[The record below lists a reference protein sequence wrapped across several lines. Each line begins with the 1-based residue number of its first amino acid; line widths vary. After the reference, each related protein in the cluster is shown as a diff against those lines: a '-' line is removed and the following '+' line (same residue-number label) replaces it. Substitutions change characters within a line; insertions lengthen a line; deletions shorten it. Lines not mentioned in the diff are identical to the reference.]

1 MRINANKKVHKRK
14 RDPFELLARTAGVLV
29 VALVVGIGVFYL
41 CTLAITN
48 DYNAT
53 RDAIAQQNE
62 EAEVE
67 FNAKM
72 NALRENANAALD
84 PDTGE
89 LTAKD
94 NQYWEAELGGSSWRV
109 VDESTSGLEN
119 TSTITLDRSSLIN
132 GGLLLVNAWH
142 PMPSDFSEDGLIS
155 VGVTSNY
162 DIQVADSTVSL
173 FPVAYNALYEAIQAA
188 REEGLDYYLVQEG
201 YRSYAQQEVLFNNEL
216 EKLSTRYSGDLLYE
230 EAKKGVNAPGTSD
243 YQTGMTVRLDVY
255 QRDNAELN
263 NQLFQ
268 AESAQGA
275 WMTENCWKYGF
286 IFRFPTKDFPNSSWE
301 DKSYKTGITATLN
314 MYRYVGK
321 AHAAA
326 MRMMNLCLE
335 EYIEFLIKYPHICI
349 YENNA
354 LKYEIVRIK
363 VADGVTTMDLPVPN
377 PASEY
382 QASLD
387 NMGGVVMAYTYNN

>member
-119 TSTITLDRSSLIN
+119 APPSSMAGCSWSMPGIPCPRIFPRM
-132 GGLLLVNAWH
+132 GSSAW
-142 PMPSDFSEDGLIS
+142 
-155 VGVTSNY
+155 
-162 DIQVADSTVSL
+162 A
-173 FPVAYNALYEAIQAA
+173 
-188 REEGLDYYLVQEG
+188 
-201 YRSYAQQEVLFNNEL
+201 
-216 EKLSTRYSGDLLYE
+216 
-230 EAKKGVNAPGTSD
+230 
-243 YQTGMTVRLDVY
+243 
-255 QRDNAELN
+255 
-263 NQLFQ
+263 
-268 AESAQGA
+268 
-275 WMTENCWKYGF
+275 
-286 IFRFPTKDFPNSSWE
+286 
-301 DKSYKTGITATLN
+301 
-314 MYRYVGK
+314 
-321 AHAAA
+321 
-326 MRMMNLCLE
+326 
-335 EYIEFLIKYPHICI
+335 
-349 YENNA
+349 
-354 LKYEIVRIK
+354 
-363 VADGVTTMDLPVPN
+363 
-377 PASEY
+377 
-382 QASLD
+382 
-387 NMGGVVMAYTYNN
+387 